1 MAKRTPAGRTRR
13 PAPAQGGREEDRPAA
28 PPTSPRR
35 FGPREALPLLALG
48 LLVAVSYY
56 PAALA
61 GFVWDDEVFTDAAPI
76 RSLSGLYQI
85 WFTPS
90 AIPSEG
96 HYWPLVYTTFWLEH
110 KLWGFAPLG
119 YHLVNIAL
127 HLANTLLL
135 RRLLL
140 RSGAPGAWWV
150 AAVFAVHPLHVES
163 VAWVIE
169 RKDLLAA
176 LFYLGAAVGWTRF
189 VEAPGRGRYL
199 AALALFAAGLL
210 CKSIV
215 VTLPAA
221 LLIWHWWQQ
230 GRVTFH
236 DLRRLL
242 PFFLAGLGIV
252 LADWLYYSA
261 REPVSF
267 DYSLA
272 ERAAIAAPALWFYAG
287 KLVWPTGLAVIYPHW
302 DLAGPLA
309 WGPAAAA
316 AALAA
321 LLFLARG
328 RIGRGPLAGALY
340 FALTLSPVLGFIDY
354 GYMQFS
360 FVADRFQYLAGIGV
374 LAVLVGAAAAGAAR
388 LPDGWRRGLQVLA
401 LGALLVLGAM
411 TWRQAGIYRD
421 PLTFYRHIISLNPQ
435 ARGAHANLGKELLD
449 RGRLEESLAVSLEG
463 VGRDP
468 DRAKVHT
475 NAGLALLKLKR
486 FDAAGTHLRR
496 ALKLEPR
503 NPVFLQ
509 NLGELLRKQG
519 RYEEALVHFRA
530 ALESDPGFAPAH
542 AGLGDALFHLARPE
556 QAIGHLERAVSLQPD
571 TSRTRASRRLLE
583 RARMLAGSPGP
594 AEALRRFGDDT
605 EALLDLAGHYRLKG
619 RYEESLPLYR
629 AALENDPGRVQAHA
643 GLGDALYRLERRE
656 EAAVSMR
663 RALSLEPEPPLA
675 RTLHF
680 LLAEAAQG
688 SGRIEAAA
696 EQYEQA
702 LGIDPRFAEA
712 LRGLAGLRFGQQRYE
727 EALGL
732 FRTLVEIDPGDAG
745 ARTNV
750 GAVLFHLG
758 RLEAALDSFDQALAL
773 DPALESARDNRE
785 AALRALEARAP
796 PGAPR

>member
-13 PAPAQGGREEDRPAA
+13 PAPARGGREEDRPAA

-140 RSGAPGAWWV
+140 RSRAPGAWWV

-176 LFYLGAAVGWTRF
+176 LFYLGAVLGWTRF

-230 GRVTFH
+230 GRVSSNY
-236 DLRRLL
+236 LRCLL

-309 WGPAAAA
+309 WGPAAA
-316 AALAA
+316 
-321 LLFLARG
+321 
-328 RIGRGPLAGALY
+328 
-340 FALTLSPVLGFIDY
+340 
-354 GYMQFS
+354 
-360 FVADRFQYLAGIGV
+360 
-374 LAVLVGAAAAGAAR
+374 
-388 LPDGWRRGLQVLA
+388 
-401 LGALLVLGAM
+401 
-411 TWRQAGIYRD
+411 
-421 PLTFYRHIISLNPQ
+421 
-435 ARGAHANLGKELLD
+435 GK
-449 RGRLEESLAVSLEG
+449 
-463 VGRDP
+463 P
-468 DRAKVHT
+468 HT
-475 NAGLALLKLKR
+475 NGN
-486 FDAAGTHLRR
+486 GSR
-496 ALKLEPR
+496 APR
-503 NPVFLQ
+503 
-509 NLGELLRKQG
+509 
-519 RYEEALVHFRA
+519 
-530 ALESDPGFAPAH
+530 AP
-542 AGLGDALFHLARPE
+542 R
-556 QAIGHLERAVSLQPD
+556 S
-571 TSRTRASRRLLE
+571 S
-583 RARMLAGSPGP
+583 
-594 AEALRRFGDDT
+594 
-605 EALLDLAGHYRLKG
+605 
-619 RYEESLPLYR
+619 
-629 AALENDPGRVQAHA
+629 
-643 GLGDALYRLERRE
+643 
-656 EAAVSMR
+656 
-663 RALSLEPEPPLA
+663 
-675 RTLHF
+675 
-680 LLAEAAQG
+680 
-688 SGRIEAAA
+688 RIEW
-696 EQYEQA
+696 
-702 LGIDPRFAEA
+702 
-712 LRGLAGLRFGQQRYE
+712 
-727 EALGL
+727 
-732 FRTLVEIDPGDAG
+732 
-745 ARTNV
+745 
-750 GAVLFHLG
+750 
-758 RLEAALDSFDQALAL
+758 
-773 DPALESARDNRE
+773 
-785 AALRALEARAP
+785 
-796 PGAPR
+796 